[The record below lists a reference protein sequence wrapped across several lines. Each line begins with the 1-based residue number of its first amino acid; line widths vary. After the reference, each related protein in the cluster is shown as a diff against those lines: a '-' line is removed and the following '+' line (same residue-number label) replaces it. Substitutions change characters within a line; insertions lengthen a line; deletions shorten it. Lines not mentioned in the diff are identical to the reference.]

1 MEAYECT
8 LQTAIHTIYLM
19 HQLGIWHRSISKL
32 LFCLFTV
39 YRVLLP
45 SCPENETLV
54 NWELKVTVDARRVV
68 VAVMPLSVVY
78 TSSEGAPTPACTSM
92 FVMRN
97 FFAHIYMYKLAMGH
111 SSLPTCAA

>member
-8 LQTAIHTIYLM
+8 LRTAIHTIYLM
-19 HQLGIWHRSISKL
+19 HQLGIWHRSICKL

-54 NWELKVTVDARRVV
+54 NWGLKVTVGASRVV
-68 VAVMPLSVVY
+68 VAVMPLGVVY
-78 TSSEGAPTPACTSM
+78 TSSEGASTNTSLHIN
-92 FVMRN
+92 VCYEK
-97 FFAHIYMYKLAMGH
+97 FFPHIYKLAMGH
-111 SSLPTCAA
+111 SSLPTSAA